1 MTIKDAELEQLK
13 IDLQAKTDKISE
25 IEAKFKVEKDT
36 LITEKESD
44 LENAKQ
50 ELTEQ
55 INALKTQME
64 QKDTQIA
71 EMVKSSESL
80 LKEEDMSKS
89 CYHLFNEDL
98 KKRIGFLS
106 KLLDWESFGGEVA
119 SNERAPQREKPSII
133 LDPN

>member
-1 MTIKDAELEQLK
+1 
-13 IDLQAKTDKISE
+13 
-25 IEAKFKVEKDT
+25 
-36 LITEKESD
+36 
-44 LENAKQ
+44 
-50 ELTEQ
+50 
-55 INALKTQME
+55 ME

-106 KLLDWESFGGEVA
+106 KLLDWESFGEEVA